1 MKRGIL
7 VGVLLAFAYRWLCGW
22 WARFSAP
29 YGAQV
34 GEMKGRA
41 YWT

>member
-7 VGVLLAFAYRWLCGW
+7 VGLLLALAFRWLCGW

-29 YGAQV
+29 YGMGPV
-34 GEMKGRA
+34 EMKGRS
-41 YWT
+41 YW